1 MARRALLGQT
11 VSHPVEEGGEAVHPC
26 RQVVEVVIPPF
37 RQGAEGVGPH
47 DPSERG
53 PGVVRVLASVVVVVE
68 RPSELGLKLV
78 EGRVLEPERVRTLVL
93 SPA

>member
-1 MARRALLGQT
+1 M
-11 VSHPVEEGGEAVHPC
+11 SHPVEEGGEAVHPC
-26 RQVVEVVIPPF
+26 RQGVEVVILPYHQ
-37 RQGAEGVGPH
+37 RAEGVGPR

-53 PGVVRVLASVVVVVE
+53 WGVARVLASVGVVVE

-78 EGRVLEPERVRTLVL
+78 EGRVLEPERVRGLVL